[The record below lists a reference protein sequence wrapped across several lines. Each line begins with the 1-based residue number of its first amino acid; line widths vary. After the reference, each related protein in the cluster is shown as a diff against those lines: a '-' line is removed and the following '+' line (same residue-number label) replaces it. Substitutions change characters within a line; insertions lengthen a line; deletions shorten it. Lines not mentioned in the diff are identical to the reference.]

1 MSMICLVSIGAVVYV
16 GSGLGLTG
24 TMNFNYSLDKHGGVF
39 EWLKHNTPQSALIG
53 GHPTHIDATQLFAAR
68 RAYVTTE
75 TTHPFYT
82 RYYAEMKRRTEI
94 VMKAHF
100 SANLPEL
107 LSLIEPERIDYFV
120 FKRLDFKGDNLAN
133 VTFFPPLDVMVK
145 ELVSRAKEDYAYM
158 QLPKTVDLDNYPF
171 VPYIDR
177 VSVVVDVKKLREFVD
192 SGRQLPPIQLV
203 AANTAI
209 QKGAELP
216 INANGGRTSGK

>member
-1 MSMICLVSIGAVVYV
+1 
-16 GSGLGLTG
+16 
-24 TMNFNYSLDKHGGVF
+24 
-39 EWLKHNTPQSALIG
+39 
-53 GHPTHIDATQLFAAR
+53 
-68 RAYVTTE
+68 
-75 TTHPFYT
+75 
-82 RYYAEMKRRTEI
+82 MKRRTEI